1 MDLIE
6 VKPGTIEFVTAS
18 VAYEAGHRKR
28 QANEARQAIAS
39 VEADALVGY
48 SKIDWLIGAEA
59 RYTVWANVQQAVTY
73 HAAHS
78 ENFEQFRADVLES
91 ATERALS
98 ARASRSTSASSD
110 AIEAATLEAWQS
122 AVRDLRAMTG
132 TARR

>member
-59 RYTVWANVQQAVTY
+59 RCTVWANVQQAVTY

-78 ENFEQFRADVLES
+78 DNFEQFRADVLEA
-91 ATERALS
+91 ATERVLS
-98 ARASRSTSASSD
+98 ARPGSSTSAASN
-110 AIEAATLEAWQS
+110 AIENATLEAWQN
-122 AVRDLRAMTG
+122 AIRDLRAMTS
-132 TARR
+132 TSR